1 MRQLVLSIITA
12 VSILSLGARST
23 PIKSA
28 KDINVTVS
36 ITGEQESLRTIVT
49 NLTKELYKGSESS
62 ILTSRIWIIQERI
75 IVKGS
80 FVKYVTRKGGGGSSV
95 ALQSYLKT
103 WVKCGKPV
111 TIGGIGKKK
120 SKNSDTYFTNDPQMK
135 LTIWIWMNQI
145 SASLQFFFNFK
156 KQSPSRP
163 SRIQWVRSS

>member
-12 VSILSLGARST
+12 VSILSLGALST

-80 FVKYVTRKGGGGSSV
+80 FVKYVTRKGEGGRQLRYSPI
-95 ALQSYLKT
+95 LKH
-103 WVKCGKPV
+103 G
-111 TIGGIGKKK
+111 
-120 SKNSDTYFTNDPQMK
+120 
-135 LTIWIWMNQI
+135 
-145 SASLQFFFNFK
+145 
-156 KQSPSRP
+156 
-163 SRIQWVRSS
+163 